1 VIESK
6 FKLSLDDPDASL
18 SSWNSRDATP
28 CNWYGVTCAGDTSN
42 TTVTAFDLSDTNIG
56 GPFLTNILC
65 RLPNLLSINLLNN
78 SINQTLPLD
87 ISLCRNLRHLDLSQN
102 LLTGLLPATLPL
114 LPNLRH
120 LDLSRSS
127 PTSRFSGPI
136 PDSFG
141 TFQNLQVL
149 SLVSNLL
156 EGTIP
161 PSLGNVSSLKMLNL
175 SYNPFFPGWIPPEL
189 GNFTNLEVLWLTQC
203 NLVGVIPTSL
213 GNLNKLQD
221 LNLALVINIRV
232 RKTWDS

>member
-1 VIESK
+1 FLRTDVESK

-28 CNWYGVTCAGDTSN
+28 CNWYGMTCAGDASN
-42 TTVTAFDLSDTNIG
+42 TTVTALDLLDTNIG
-56 GPFLTNILC
+56 GPFLANVLC
-65 RLPNLLSINLLNN
+65 CLPNLLSINLLNN

-114 LPNLRH
+114 LPNLRY
-120 LDLSRSS
+120 LDL
-127 PTSRFSGPI
+127 TGNNFSGPI

-156 EGTIP
+156 ESTIP
-161 PSLGNVSSLKMLNL
+161 PSLGMYPL
-175 SYNPFFPGWIPPEL
+175 
-189 GNFTNLEVLWLTQC
+189 
-203 NLVGVIPTSL
+203 
-213 GNLNKLQD
+213 
-221 LNLALVINIRV
+221 
-232 RKTWDS
+232 